1 MNFFILEF
9 LFLIF
14 DLSCFWITPG
24 YSIYHYSRKH
34 KSLSWL
40 HINECSLNKKFDNLG
55 HPRKCS
61 NKVFDITGTSQTR
74 FTRRTFLSTT
84 NINLKNY
91 SFEFT
96 PTKYSAGGTALYITS
111 HLPYKPLPDLNIY
124 KLNQVESTPF
134 QIINPKK
141 PLLSLIAFTKIQI
154 LIFLIL
160 KITL

>member
-1 MNFFILEF
+1 MIFLVFELPQVTPFTTILE
-9 LFLIF
+9 
-14 DLSCFWITPG
+14 
-24 YSIYHYSRKH
+24 KH

-61 NKVFDITGTSQTR
+61 NKVFDITGTSETR
-74 FTRRTFLSTT
+74 FTRQTFLSTT

-134 QIINPKK
+134 KIINPKK

-154 LIFLIL
+154 LTFLIL